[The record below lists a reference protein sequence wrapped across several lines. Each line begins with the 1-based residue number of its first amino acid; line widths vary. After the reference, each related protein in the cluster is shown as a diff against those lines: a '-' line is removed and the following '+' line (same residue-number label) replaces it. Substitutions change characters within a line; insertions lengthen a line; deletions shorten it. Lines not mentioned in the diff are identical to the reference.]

1 MPVNLIISILSKLQF
16 GKIKTPSIEIDKME
30 YLYIEPNQN
39 KNIVA
44 EKHDLNKKSSDK
56 IISVYI
62 TDVNKQFNIQFYNII
77 HNTGSNFI
85 NIFNNKVNENN
96 IIKRKNN
103 IYLYFLVISAI
114 TVGIY
119 YIYKYWKS
127 IKTFISSFYNQIK
140 TYIKYIIP
148 FFKFVG
154 QQSYNCFMILFNL
167 IYDKINQIIL
177 NVYQSLNYKY
187 DLIMSYFISFFDYI
201 YEQVKSKIN
210 ELIDIVS
217 NIDIINT
224 LIQFLNNTNFVFFT
238 ASFQQDNKRD
248 SRFMSDNLSK
258 LDKTENLKSIDKFDT
273 LSDELIT
280 KYNNVETNNNSIDLT
295 SDVNNAKNIIV
306 TNKADD
312 MMYIN
317 NKQII
322 IAQYNNIKTA
332 INNIN
337 SSYVKEID
345 NFNLV
350 INSNIQKWN
359 NNKLLFV

>member
-16 GKIKTPSIEIDKME
+16 GKIKKPSIEIDKME

-39 KNIVA
+39 KNIST
-44 EKHDLNKKSSDK
+44 EKHDSGKKNSNK
-56 IISVYI
+56 IISVYV
-62 TDVNKQFNIQFYNII
+62 TDVNKQFNIQFYNVI
-77 HNTGSNFI
+77 HNTAFNFI
-85 NIFNNKVNENN
+85 NTFNNKINENN
-96 IIKRKNN
+96 IIKRKND

-140 TYIKYIIP
+140 IYIEYIIP

-154 QQSYNCFMILFNL
+154 QQSYNCFMSLFNL
-167 IYDKINQIIL
+167 IYDKINQIIT

-187 DLIMSYFISFFDYI
+187 DLIMSYFIDFFNYI

-224 LIQFLNNTNFVFFT
+224 LTQFLNNINFVFFT
-238 ASFQQDNKRD
+238 ASFQQDNERD

-258 LDKTENLKSIDKFDT
+258 LDKIENLKGIDKFDA

-280 KYNNVETNNNSIDLT
+280 KYNNVEINNNSIDL
-295 SDVNNAKNIIV
+295 SSNVNNAKNIIV

-322 IAQYNNIKTA
+322 ISQYNNIKTA

-337 SSYVKEID
+337 SRYGKEID
-345 NFNLV
+345 DFNLIV
-350 INSNIQKWN
+350 DNNIKKWN
-359 NNKLLFV
+359 NNKFLFT